1 MLRKTLLAFAIVISI
16 LPSARAQQITGNPP
30 KEMRAAEDR
39 LQKALVKG
47 DTETLSKLLA
57 DDYLRTPPTTPNT
70 TKTQY
75 LDALRSG
82 TLKYFSIEAKESHYR
97 TYGDTV
103 IVNSVSAIRVNI
115 NGQQRDEVLRL
126 INVWIKQNGRW
137 QLAAVQGNPL
147 PSQ

>member
-47 DTETLSKLLA
+47 DTEALSKLLA

-82 TLKYFSIEAKESHYR
+82 TLKYSSIEAKESHYR